1 MSLTKRKAR
10 FLAVRGQDPVVVT
23 ALSGAVLVRLHWDA
37 SAKRSRRCGGRAC
50 ALCADGVEAQER
62 VYLWVQHRGE
72 RYLLMLT
79 AANEEELEAQGVALE
94 DVASLVGTVFELRR
108 ESPAYNARQVVRVV
122 DKVEVLPIGAPEA
135 ERIGLEPEL
144 KGSRLVECIV
154 PEAPRGRGLRRLG
167 Q

>member
-1 MSLTKRKAR
+1 MSLTKKKAR
-10 FLAVRGQDPVVVT
+10 YLVVRGQDPVVVT
-23 ALSGAVLVRLHWDA
+23 ALSGAVLVSLHWDP

-50 ALCADGVEAQER
+50 ALCGDGVEVQER
-62 VYLWVQHRGE
+62 VYLWVQFKGE

-79 AANEEELEAQGVALE
+79 PSNEEELEAQGVSLE
-94 DVASLVGTVFELRR
+94 DVASVVGTVIELRR
-108 ESPAYNARQVVRVV
+108 ESPAYNARQVCRVV
-122 DKVEVLPIGAPEA
+122 DKVEVLPVGPPEA

-154 PEAPRGRGLRRLG
+154 PESPRGRGLRRIG

>member
-1 MSLTKRKAR
+1 MSLTKKKAR
-10 FLAVRGQDPVVVT
+10 YLVVRGQDPVVVT
-23 ALSGAVLVRLHWDA
+23 ALSGAVLVSLHWDA

-50 ALCADGVEAQER
+50 ALCADGVEVQER
-62 VYLWVQHRGE
+62 VYLWCQYKGE

-79 AANEEELEAQGVALE
+79 PSNEEELEAQGVGLE
-94 DVASLVGTVFELRR
+94 EVASLVGTVMELRR
-108 ESPAYNARQVVRVV
+108 ESPAYNSRQVVRVV
-122 DKVEVLPIGAPEA
+122 DKVEVLPIGAPEP

-154 PEAPRGRGLRRLG
+154 PEAPRGRGLRRIG